1 MEFSLF
7 HRTRGKSFRLFCRKF
22 KFSHPRIRRAQMLF
36 KPMKYYT
43 FWGVLGAMG
52 PLFEKSAFSLKLF
65 KNVEKV
71 KNHEKLNFPV
81 KK

>member
-1 MEFSLF
+1 
-7 HRTRGKSFRLFCRKF
+7 
-22 KFSHPRIRRAQMLF
+22 MLF

-52 PLFEKSAFSLKLF
+52 SILRKSAFSLKFF

-71 KNHEKLNFPV
+71 KNHERLNFSV